1 MFVYRNIAPEIFDCR
16 NKVNKSTLLKT
27 YVEQALIFFHNYH
40 KQLQVNIL
48 CITFVNYFF
57 NLRNIEHYFYKK
69 LIVLTSIMFF
79 FANAFPS
86 KFAI

>member
-1 MFVYRNIAPEIFDCR
+1 MIRILFVYRNIASEIFDCR

-48 CITFVNYFF
+48 MIFIY
-57 NLRNIEHYFYKK
+57 YYSSFYKR
-69 LIVLTSIMFF
+69 IPNFHTS
-79 FANAFPS
+79 
-86 KFAI
+86 